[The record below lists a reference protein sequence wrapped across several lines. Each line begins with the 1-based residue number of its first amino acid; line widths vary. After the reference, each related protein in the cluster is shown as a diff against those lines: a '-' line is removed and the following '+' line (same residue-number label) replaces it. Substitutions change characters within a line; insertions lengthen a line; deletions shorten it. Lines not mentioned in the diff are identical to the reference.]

1 MPQNFNALFRHRI
14 LDACLSNPDSSNT
27 WINLQDKIEKESLSA
42 GIKSI
47 RPSRRTILK
56 DIAEMRS
63 GVLGY
68 SAPIAYNKPRGYH
81 YTNPQFSIHNIP
93 LSPTQI
99 RNIKELIISLKS
111 ILNIKAL
118 QTVYQD
124 VLVLGERLNILDDEI
139 IEPIIHFDKQDDYI
153 GAVWMDELYQHI
165 KRKQALSLTYQA
177 FLEEEKRLYL
187 SPLLLKAYNKRWYL
201 IAFHHESLKIMNLPL
216 DRIMTISESLQPY
229 QAPDNFDYDM
239 YIRDVYGVTKNID
252 QKPIDIQFTANPL
265 LSEYLRTKPI
275 HRSQKIRI
283 NKSGKSL
290 IYLRLIPNFEI
301 KHLLRGYG
309 SELVIINPKGFLD

>member
-1 MPQNFNALFRHRI
+1 MPRNLNALFRHRV
-14 LDACLSNPDSSNT
+14 LDRELSAPDSCNT
-27 WINLQDKIEKESLSA
+27 WQILQEKIESESLTV
-42 GIKSI
+42 GLDIIK
-47 RPSRRTILK
+47 PSRRTILK

-68 SAPIAYNKPRGYH
+68 SAPIVYSKSRGYH
-81 YTNPQFSIHNIP
+81 YADPQYSIHNIP

-111 ILNIKAL
+111 VLNIKAL

-124 VLVLGERLNILDDEI
+124 VLILAEKLNIIDDEV

-153 GAVWMDELYQHI
+153 GAVWMDQLYQYI
-165 KRKQALSLTYQA
+165 KRKQAITVAYQA
-177 FLEEEKRLYL
+177 FLEQEKRLYL

-201 IAFHHESLKIMNLPL
+201 IACHHEDHKIMNLPL

-229 QAPDNFDYDM
+229 QAPDKFNYDV
-239 YIRDVYGVTKNID
+239 YIKDVYGVTKNTNE
-252 QKPIDIQFTANPL
+252 KPIDIKFIANPL

-275 HRSQKIRI
+275 HLSQTIYI
-283 NKSGKSL
+283 QESGKSL
-290 IYLRLIPNFEI
+290 VYLNLIPNFEI

-309 SELVIINPKGFLD
+309 KELEMIEPIGFLD